1 MTRPH
6 KLQAELAALRAELA
20 HAPTAQDSKSRASA
34 ACHDEPRPADTAM
47 DHELTGQLEELRTA
61 LADYVGVAESLAS
74 DYPLLLAGAAFL
86 LGVGV
91 GRLTKRG

>member
-20 HAPTAQDSKSRASA
+20 RAPAAQGSKSGASA
-34 ACHDEPRPADTAM
+34 ASHDEHRPADTAM
-47 DHELTGQLEELRTA
+47 NPELTGQLEELRTA